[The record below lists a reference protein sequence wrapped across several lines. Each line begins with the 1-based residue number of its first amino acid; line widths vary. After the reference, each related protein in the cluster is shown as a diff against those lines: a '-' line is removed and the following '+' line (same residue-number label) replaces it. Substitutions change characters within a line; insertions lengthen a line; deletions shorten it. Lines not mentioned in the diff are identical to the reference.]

1 MSYAIHKGAYNWSV
15 NTGFRDEYGVIG
27 VDVGRSSSLSRKSGE
42 SSWLR
47 LDSWL
52 RRSGWLKHGRWP
64 RRGGWLRRRSW
75 LRRDSWLKRGC

>member
-42 SSWLR
+42 KLQHKSDLG
-47 LDSWL
+47 
-52 RRSGWLKHGRWP
+52 RSRIVLSI
-64 RRGGWLRRRSW
+64 LVQ
-75 LRRDSWLKRGC
+75 LTEL